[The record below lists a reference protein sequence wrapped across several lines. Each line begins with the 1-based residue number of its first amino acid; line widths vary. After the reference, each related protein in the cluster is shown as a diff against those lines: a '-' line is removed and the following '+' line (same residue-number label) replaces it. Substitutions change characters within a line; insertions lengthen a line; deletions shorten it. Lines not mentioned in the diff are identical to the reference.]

1 MGTNY
6 YMVKGDHPPEGHY
19 DHPLNPLLK
28 YGTGRP
34 PMIHIGK
41 SSGGWC
47 FSLHVYP
54 DFGVHTL
61 ADWKHFAARLVG
73 EGWRV
78 DDEYGT
84 EHTLDDLWRVVEREG
99 WEKKD
104 ELCRVAERVGWE
116 QKMGRALTR
125 HEVDSTYCIG
135 HGEGLYDYIVGEF
148 S

>member
-1 MGTNY
+1 
-6 YMVKGDHPPEGHY
+6 MVKGAHFPENGY
-19 DHPLNPLLK
+19 DHPLNKFLK

-54 DFGVHTL
+54 VFGLHTL
-61 ADWKHFAARLVG
+61 TDWKNFAARLVG

-78 DDEYGT
+78 EDEYGT
-84 EHTLDDLWRVVEREG
+84 EHTLADLWRVVEREG
-99 WEKKD
+99 WNRD
-104 ELCRVAERVGWE
+104 D
-116 QKMGRALTR
+116 GRPFLR
-125 HEVDSTYCIG
+125 HYVDGVHCIG
-135 HGEGLYDYIVGEF
+135 HGDGHYDYSIGDF